1 MDSSGLFHVERRRSG
16 FSLGWHRNYAAKS
29 IRGSRGEISAFSAAS
44 RRRLS
49 RYIGNCDATYLYL
62 GTLTVR
68 AWSPDGSVF
77 KRHLDR
83 YLVWFMRAQKR
94 AAERRRPGLGASK
107 RSSVLWWLEFQTRGA
122 PHVHFLYTER
132 IRWQEAAAAWARAI
146 GDPSVKSTATRFEK
160 IKDPQAMPAYIG
172 KYAAKWEQKSVP
184 SEYHRVGRFWGIRGY
199 RLMRV
204 ATLVAEQGAI
214 QREIERAVVKALSEE
229 QNAGRC
235 AIIPWKFGDGFSV
248 YPEKGSGDLERSGLI
263 ARVENTL
270 EQITQGGVNVIL
282 FEHYQ
287 CLEVSGALDLPTL
300 PAKKGAP

>member
-1 MDSSGLFHVERRRSG
+1 MDGSGLYHVERRRSG
-16 FSLGWHRNYAAKS
+16 YSLGWHRNYAAKQIS
-29 IRGSRGEISAFSAAS
+29 ETRGEISAFSAAS

-49 RYIGNCDATYLYL
+49 RYIGNCDAQYRYL

-94 AAERRRPGLGASK
+94 AAERSGPAPGRSK

-146 GDPSVKSTATRFEK
+146 GDLSVQSTATRFEK
-160 IKDPQAMPAYIG
+160 IREPQAMPAYIG
-172 KYAAKWEQKSVP
+172 KYAAKWEQKAVP
-184 SEYHRVGRFWGIRGY
+184 VAYHKVGRFWGIRGY
-199 RLMRV
+199 RRMRV
-204 ATLVAEQGAI
+204 ATLVVEQGAI
-214 QREIERAVVKALSEE
+214 QRQVEIAVVKALSEE
-229 QNAGRC
+229 QDAGKC
-235 AIIPWKFGDGFSV
+235 IIIPWKFGDGISV
-248 YPEKGSGDLERSGLI
+248 YPESGSGDLEKSGLI
-263 ARVENTL
+263 ARVEKTL
-270 EQITQGGVNVIL
+270 EQITQGGKGVVL

-287 CLEVSGALDLPTL
+287 CAEVPGALDLSQV
-300 PAKKGAP
+300 